1 MGKEDASNA
10 VLLVISQVGCD
21 ESGAGRLTMVVDGR
35 EMGSEE
41 WRSLVAEAEN
51 FDVISVRVDRERL
64 LEHSTYF
71 RSLENF
77 SELNRESLNVN
88 WDPPIFCILLQCMHG
103 FQSSFSS
110 CVIARLI
117 QAVDYFGVDEA
128 ITRCKNWVD
137 SEMCNVRCGTED
149 DFLFD
154 LLSIWS
160 TATEIGLDLFQ
171 SSHELNICSLFDLT
185 SLVASV

>member
-1 MGKEDASNA
+1 M
-10 VLLVISQVGCD
+10 
-21 ESGAGRLTMVVDGR
+21 
-35 EMGSEE
+35 
-41 WRSLVAEAEN
+41 
-51 FDVISVRVDRERL
+51 
-64 LEHSTYF
+64 
-71 RSLENF
+71 
-77 SELNRESLNVN
+77 
-88 WDPPIFCILLQCMHG
+88 
-103 FQSSFSS
+103 
-110 CVIARLI
+110 
-117 QAVDYFGVDEA
+117 DEA

-149 DFLFD
+149 DFLSD